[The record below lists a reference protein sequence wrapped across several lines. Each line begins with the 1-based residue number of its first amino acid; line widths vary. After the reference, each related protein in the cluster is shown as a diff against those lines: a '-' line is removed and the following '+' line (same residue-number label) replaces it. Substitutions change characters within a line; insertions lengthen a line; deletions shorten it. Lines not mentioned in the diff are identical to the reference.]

1 MEIFLITVCVIFVK
15 GSVCV
20 VRTLQ
25 APGNSYPYMFLI
37 VFPEFL
43 LQVPE

>member
-1 MEIFLITVCVIFVK
+1 MELVFITMCIIFVE
-15 GSVCV
+15 GTVCV

-25 APGNSYPYMFLI
+25 APGNSYPDFFFI

-43 LQVPE
+43 MQVPE